1 MLKYM
6 QQRMI
11 FEEKKMLIQISSCLG
26 QSTVSPGATPSP
38 SSVTCD
44 FESSNLCEWKNDKT
58 DNFDWTWKS
67 GSTSTTNTGPTN
79 DHSTNTASGKQNVS
93 TVKHGYSEQ
102 AYNALILTVK

>member
-1 MLKYM
+1 MGGTLNVEIHVHAAMKN
-6 QQRMI
+6 
-11 FEEKKMLIQISSCLG
+11 FSKKKKKSNHCNFFFLG
-26 QSTVSPGATPSP
+26 QSTVSPGVSPSP

-79 DHSTNTASGKQNVS
+79 DHTTNTASGKKNAS
-93 TVKHGYSEQ
+93 T
-102 AYNALILTVK
+102 LL